1 MRATSHWGDERIMRA
16 RLEPKRRSAYLM
28 AAIGT
33 FVTIAIIGYPEEAFK
48 ASLNG
53 LRVWWDIVFPALL
66 PFFIASEVLMGL
78 GVVHFIGA
86 LLEPLMRPVFNVPG
100 VGAFAFAM
108 GLASGY
114 PIGSKI
120 TARLRREGLCSRV
133 EGERLVSFTNT
144 ADPLF
149 MIGAVAV
156 GMFGNEKLGFLIAAA
171 HYISAVILGIGL
183 RFYGMRDPER
193 PLNGPARRE
202 PMLSRAFSELYR
214 ARKEDGRSFG
224 HLFGDSIR
232 DSINTLLLIGGYI
245 MMFSVTVRVLTLF
258 GLTKVLGAPLALI
271 LEPLGL
277 SRSLVPSVISG
288 TFEITIGSEL
298 ASRAAAPLIQ
308 RAAMASAIIAWS
320 GLSVLAQVA
329 AMTQGTDIRI
339 GPYVIARVFHA
350 ALAAIITIVLWR
362 PLLGSGIGSEL
373 PTMSFAPGYSAGGA
387 FGVQKALA
395 TLAGGASGV
404 ITALAILAVLAAVTV
419 LFRGVRVTVFKVN
432 TGRHRAR

>member
-1 MRATSHWGDERIMRA
+1 
-16 RLEPKRRSAYLM
+16 M
-28 AAIGT
+28 AAVGT
-33 FVTIAIIGYPEEAFK
+33 FVTIAIIVHPEEAFK

-53 LRVWWDIVFPALL
+53 LRVWWGIVFPALL

-86 LLEPLMRPVFNVPG
+86 LLEPLMRPLFNVPG

-120 TARLRREGLCSRV
+120 TARLRREGLCSRL

-171 HYISAVILGIGL
+171 HYISAVILGLGL
-183 RFYGMRDPER
+183 RFYGVHDLEH
-193 PLNGPARRE
+193 PLNGPVRRE
-202 PMLSRAFSELYR
+202 PILSRALSELYR

-232 DSINTLLLIGGYI
+232 DSVNTLLLIGGYI
-245 MMFSVTVRVLTLF
+245 MMFSVTVRVFTLF
-258 GLTKVLGAPLALI
+258 GVTRILSAPLALV
-271 LEPLGL
+271 LEPMGL
-277 SRSLVPSVISG
+277 SRSLVPSLVSG
-288 TFEITIGSEL
+288 AFEITIGSEL

-308 RAAMASAIIAWS
+308 RVATASAIIAWS

-339 GPYVIARVFHA
+339 GPYVISRIFHA
-350 ALAAIITIVLWR
+350 ALAAIITIILWR

-373 PTMSFAPGYSAGGA
+373 PTMSAAPGYPADGA
-387 FGVQKALA
+387 WGVQKALA

-404 ITALAILAVLAAVTV
+404 VAALGILAVLAAIMV
-419 LFRGVRVTVFKVN
+419 LLCGVRVTAFRVN
-432 TGRHRAR
+432 TGRRRIR